1 MGKLENAKSSLP
13 LEIIHK
19 LWKRVFNKVKKN
31 REKTPNSIIKSALRR
46 LWLRSRERS
55 SALRRDKY
63 SCRCCGV
70 KQSRAKD
77 REVYVEVHHRKGILQ
92 WKRIFKFIRKE
103 LLCDPEDLI
112 TWCDACHK
120 NTDEEKGKFSP
131 NPRTHNE

>member
-63 SCRCCGV
+63 ACRCCGV
-70 KQSRAKD
+70 KQSRAKG
-77 REVYVEVHHRKGILQ
+77 REVYVEVHHKKGVLN
-92 WKRIFKFIRKE
+92 WGHLFWFIRE
-103 LLCDPEDLI
+103 NLLCDPSELE
-112 TWCDACHK
+112 TLCEECHEK
-120 NTDEEKGKFSP
+120 EEKFTVS
-131 NPRTHNE
+131 